1 MQFTFRF
8 SDACY
13 HVKCSL
19 YLLKIMLTSFIFNFI
34 MSFLILLDLSMSEA
48 TKSTNIHP
56 DREYT
61 KGYRA
66 NVD

>member
-1 MQFTFRF
+1 MLVIMLNAP
-8 SDACY
+8 S
-13 HVKCSL
+13 

-34 MSFLILLDLSMSEA
+34 MSFLTLLDLSMSEA

-56 DREYT
+56 DRQYT
-61 KGYRA
+61 KGYHA